1 VSSNGERATTF
12 LSALGQENLTGLR
25 GRMARPVA
33 GAVSRRTRF
42 TPEQVSAVIGLALLA
57 LSIYGLVST
66 VRRAARAGARTA

>member
-1 VSSNGERATTF
+1 V
-12 LSALGQENLTGLR
+12 
-25 GRMARPVA
+25 ARPVA

-42 TPEQVSAVIGLALLA
+42 TPEQVSAVIGLALLG